1 MNDYST
7 LRLSKPKRLSNTIAG
22 QGQEYKGRFIYA
34 VSLFKLFKCK
44 PHIIVVLLVA
54 LVNQMLTVLPEGV
67 SNK

>member
-7 LRLSKPKRLSNTIAG
+7 LRLSKPKRLANTIAG

-34 VSLFKLFKCK
+34 HSLFKRK

-67 SNK
+67 RNK